1 MPAYDFLNN
10 DTGEVEEH
18 IMSYT
23 KLDQFKEDNPHLKQ
37 VILTA
42 PDTVGGHGDRVK
54 TDGGFQEV
62 MSKIASNNIDT
73 PLGERYHRKSAKEV
87 QTRDTI
93 KKHIDIQS
101 RKK

>member
-1 MPAYDFLNN
+1 MPTYTFQNE
-10 DTGEVEEH
+10 DTGCIEER

-37 VILTA
+37 VILSPPT
-42 PDTVGGHGDRVK
+42 TVGGTGDRVK
-54 TDGGFQEV
+54 PDSGFNEV

-87 QTRDTI
+87 KTRDTI
-93 KKHIDIQS
+93 QKHIDIQS

>member
-1 MPAYDFLNN
+1 MPTYTFKNE
-10 DTGEVEEH
+10 DTGCIEER

-37 VILTA
+37 VILHA
-42 PDTVGGHGDRVK
+42 PDTVGGTGDRVK
-54 TDGGFQEV
+54 PDSGFNEV
-62 MSKIASNNIDT
+62 MSKLASNNIDT

-87 QTRDTI
+87 KTRDTI
-93 KKHIDIQS
+93 QKHIDIQS

>member
-10 DTGEVEEH
+10 NTGEVEEH

-37 VILTA
+37 QILGA
-42 PDTVGGHGDRVK
+42 PMTVGGHGDRVK
-54 TDGGFQEV
+54 TDSGFQEV

-87 QTRDTI
+87 KTRDTI
-93 KKHIDIQS
+93 QKNIDIQS

>member
-1 MPAYDFLNN
+1 MPTYTFQNLETDCI
-10 DTGEVEEH
+10 EER

-54 TDGGFQEV
+54 TDSGFQEV
-62 MSKIASNNIDT
+62 M
-73 PLGERYHRKSAKEV
+73 V
-87 QTRDTI
+87 
-93 KKHIDIQS
+93 
-101 RKK
+101 

>member
-1 MPAYDFLNN
+1 MPTYTFKNE
-10 DTGEVEEH
+10 DTGCIEER

-42 PDTVGGHGDRVK
+42 PDTVGGTGDRVK
-54 TDGGFQEV
+54 PDGGFNEV

-87 QTRDTI
+87 KTRDTI
-93 KKHIDIQS
+93 QKHIDIQS